1 MVLNVPDYEWTV
13 QDKEYN
19 LVPGNPAP
27 AELAAANAND
37 TSSPSGITA
46 LKNDSATSNTTN
58 STVPAYGTFRFTDG
72 GYVTIACIF
81 GIATADTK
89 IGPLVLGVLTIGLI
103 YQLTLLIQ
111 GK

>member
-1 MVLNVPDYEWTV
+1 M
-13 QDKEYN
+13 
-19 LVPGNPAP
+19 PGNPAP
-27 AELAAANAND
+27 SELAVANPPVS
-37 TSSPSGITA
+37 TGSGITA
-46 LKNDSATSNTTN
+46 LKSDSATSTTN
-58 STVPAYGTFRFTDG
+58 SAVPAYGTFRFTDG

-81 GIATADTK
+81 GVATADTK

>member
-1 MVLNVPDYEWTV
+1 M
-13 QDKEYN
+13 
-19 LVPGNPAP
+19 PGNPAP
-27 AELAAANAND
+27 AELAAANSGSGIAGLNTTSVAND
-37 TSSPSGITA
+37 TS
-46 LKNDSATSNTTN
+46 NT
-58 STVPAYGTFRFTDG
+58 PAYGTFRFTDG
-72 GYVTIACIF
+72 GYVAIACIF